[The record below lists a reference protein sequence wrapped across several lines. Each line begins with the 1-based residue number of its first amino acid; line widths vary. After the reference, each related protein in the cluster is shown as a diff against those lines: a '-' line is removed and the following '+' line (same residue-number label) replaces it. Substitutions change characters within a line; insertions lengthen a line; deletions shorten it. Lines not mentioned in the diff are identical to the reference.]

1 MKPLRAANDTL
12 IDYTTT
18 LQFLC
23 GDLIGEGCSV
33 VLDERQ
39 YPVLLAFLERI
50 AAIGD
55 INFRLEMCVDHRPG
69 YSVSW
74 DNDGSE
80 EQDDEVDRVMGEL
93 VQSLGFDAGSIAK
106 PGVIADPADI
116 LNAIHLQ
123 DAALSVLAKVPYA
136 EPEGWDEMPEDK

>member
-1 MKPLRAANDTL
+1 MKLLRAANDTL

-23 GDLIGEGCSV
+23 GDMIGEGCQV
-33 VLDERQ
+33 ILDERQ

-50 AAIGD
+50 GQIGD

-80 EQDDEVDRVMGEL
+80 EQDVEADRLMGEL
-93 VQSLGFDAGSIAK
+93 VQSLGFDAGSIMT
-106 PGVIADPADI
+106 PGRIADPAGA
-116 LNAIHLQ
+116 LNGVHWLHAQ
-123 DAALSVLAKVPYA
+123 AGTKD
-136 EPEGWDEMPEDK
+136 DK

>member
-1 MKPLRAANDTL
+1 MTTMRTADKL

-18 LQFLC
+18 LEFLV
-23 GDLIGEGCSV
+23 GELVAPGCQV

-39 YPVLLAFLERI
+39 FSILLEYLERI

-55 INFRLEMCVDHRPG
+55 INFKLEMCVDHRPG

-80 EQDDEVDRVMGEL
+80 EQDDEIDRLMGEL
-93 VQSLGFDAGSIAK
+93 VQSLGFDAGSIFK

-116 LNAIHLQ
+116 LNAADRQ
-123 DAALSVLAKVPYA
+123 DAALAILDKVPNA
-136 EPEGWDEMPEDK
+136 KPEDCDEMPKDK